1 MLEKKDMTA
10 FATKRPAHI
19 DDALLLV
26 GQTLSQVSD
35 RMVQLGLIWFITS
48 TFGESYLIWY
58 LVIGGLPHALLVSH
72 SSLVIE
78 KLTALKTVL
87 YSDMARGIV
96 YFIAFLLLF
105 LLPELLLK
113 AGGSSILLLLFVSIF
128 SANIFSALFN
138 PAIMSLSVEIKKNDQ
153 VQKLTAM
160 LSSITS
166 FATIIGPVLGLF
178 VFNHFGLAGLFAI
191 SSLSYFIST
200 FSLSQVSKPQKH
212 AIPESDAEGLTK
224 SFSPFGTHIIIGV
237 MLTVFLLMNFLL
249 SPLQIL
255 MPSMAKETFGNSF
268 NALAVLET
276 VLGSGILL
284 GGAVLTVVSIKHR
297 PLFWTW
303 FFSLILS
310 LAYLFFTLSSHIT
323 SNEISIFGASYKIS
337 LLLASGALFVLG
349 FCLGIANVLIINI
362 LQTQP
367 SPQHVPKVMS
377 LVNLIGTATLP
388 FSLAFLGLLQSLT
401 SIGVLGIAAGAFL
414 VLVSSFSFFPFR
426 KFGQE
431 VFK

>member
-1 MLEKKDMTA
+1 MEA
-10 FATKRPAHI
+10 VVTKRPTHI

-26 GQTLSQVSD
+26 GQTLSQISD

-58 LVIGGLPHALLVSH
+58 LVIGGLPHALLVSY

-78 KLTALKTVL
+78 RLTALRTVL
-87 YSDMARGIV
+87 YSDLARGLI
-96 YFIAFLLLF
+96 YLISFLLLYLF
-105 LLPELLLK
+105 PELSSTG
-113 AGGSSILLLLFVSIF
+113 AGSLILWILFISVF
-128 SANIFSALFN
+128 SANIFSAFFN
-138 PAIMSLSVEIKKNDQ
+138 PAIMSLSVEIKENDQ
-153 VQKLTAM
+153 IQKLTAK
-160 LSSITS
+160 LSSIAS

-178 VFNHFGLAGLFAI
+178 VFNQYGLAGLFAI
-191 SSLSYFIST
+191 SSFSYFIST
-200 FSLSQVSKPQKH
+200 YSLSQVSKPQRK
-212 AIPESDAEGLTK
+212 ITSGAEGDALDI

-255 MPSMAKETFGNSF
+255 MPSMAKEAFGNSF

-284 GGAVLTVVSIKHR
+284 GGALLTVVSIKHR

-303 FFSLILS
+303 FFSLIIS
-310 LAYLFFTLSSHIT
+310 FAYSFFTLSSHVA
-323 SNEISIFGASYKIS
+323 SNEISIFGTSYKAS
-337 LLLASGALFVLG
+337 LFLASGALFVLG

-388 FSLAFLGLLQSLT
+388 FSLALLGLLQSLT
-401 SIGVLGIAAGAFL
+401 SISVLGIAAGAL
-414 VLVSSFSFFPFR
+414 LILVSGVSFFPFR

-431 VFK
+431 IFK